1 MTDTPTTDAPVPQS
15 AAQKPA
21 PASEKLF
28 TQANITT
35 GLAVLAVILAG
46 APYVVPQ
53 LQAYQVQSGLMARP
67 VMVEQAKQKLDAQR
81 ADAASKAAAIAIKG
95 KMDSLFGDK
104 SDPVLGNPNGT
115 VRMVEFLDYN
125 CGYCR
130 AATPVLKQFLADNPD
145 VKLIVKEYPVISANS
160 RPLAAYALAA
170 AGMGKYEPVHY
181 ALMTEHVKSETDM
194 SAVLTAVGLDAEAVK
209 TKAKSKDIQDH
220 IDRVLMLGADL
231 AVDGTPTFVINGQA
245 INGANF
251 DGLKSAVAAERA
263 KLKKS

>member
-1 MTDTPTTDAPVPQS
+1 MTDTPTTDSPTGKPVIQG
-15 AAQKPA
+15 
-21 PASEKLF
+21 EKVF

-35 GLAVLAVILAG
+35 GLAVLAVVLAA

-67 VMVEQAKQKLDAQR
+67 VIVEQATRKLQEQR
-81 ADAASKAAAIAIKG
+81 ADAATKAATIAIKG
-95 KMDSLFGDK
+95 KMDSLFGDR

-115 VRMVEFLDYN
+115 VKMVEFLDYN

-170 AGMGKYEPVHY
+170 STMGKYEPVHY
-181 ALMTEHVKSETDM
+181 ALMTEHVKSEADM
-194 SAVLTAVGLDAEAVK
+194 SVVLTAAGLNADAVRE
-209 TKAKSKDIQDH
+209 KAKSKDIQDH
-220 IDRVLMLGADL
+220 IDRVMMLGADL

-251 DGLKSAVAAERA
+251 DGLKSAVLAERA